1 MSMTS
6 YRNSEE
12 VWEENQNSDVSYRV
26 AGLIGY
32 EATLVNDFRVTNY
45 LTPKQ
50 YYRRAVYYSRYY
62 TENADPI
69 WETARRGMLFQ

>member
-12 VWEENQNSDVSYRV
+12 VWEENKTDVVLQDSAYFFINV
-26 AGLIGY
+26 SEKGGDTKI
-32 EATLVNDFRVTNY
+32 
-45 LTPKQ
+45 Q
-50 YYRRAVYYSRYY
+50 YKRAIYYSRYY